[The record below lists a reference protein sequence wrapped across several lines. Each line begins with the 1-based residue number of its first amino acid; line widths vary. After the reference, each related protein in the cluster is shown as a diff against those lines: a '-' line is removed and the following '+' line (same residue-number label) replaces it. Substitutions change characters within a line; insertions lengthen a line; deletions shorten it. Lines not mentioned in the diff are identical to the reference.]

1 MKGDTECIS
10 LHSTHHSSATP
21 GSCLAL
27 DYSRFLLTIGPL
39 HMLFQIPPLQGGFP
53 RFPQA

>member
-27 DYSRFLLTIGPL
+27 DYTRFLLTIGPL